1 MRYRSDLE
9 RLATL
14 DADTI
19 VLACTERS
27 VVADLVTRCLDE
39 SLELDELAEHAD
51 GAGDDDRAAYY
62 RQEAAAWRA
71 TVTVLRAIGA
81 DPAGHGVRGN
91 PGGDDRRRSRRG
103 VA

>member
-19 VLACTERS
+19 VAVCTGR
-27 VVADLVTRCLDE
+27 AALGDLLTHCVDE
-39 SLELDELAEHAD
+39 SLELDELADEAFLANDDEHA
-51 GAGDDDRAAYY
+51 GYY
-62 RQEAAAWRA
+62 RQEASAWRA
-71 TVTVLRAIGA
+71 TLTVLRMVAA
-81 DPAGHGVRGN
+81 DDPGESASRG
-91 PGGDDRRRSRRG
+91 RT